1 MKTGI
6 AIICL
11 WIWLCVPVRSGSQ
24 DGAALYTRHCAE
36 CHESTSGDIRAPGRS
51 VLMKMPPEEILLSME
66 SGTMASFGRGR
77 SAAERR
83 AIAEYL
89 AGKPL
94 ADKGTAAKALD
105 STRCETV
112 PQGFDRPL
120 KGPHW
125 NGWGVDLANSRFQ
138 TAEMAGLTP
147 AQVPR
152 LKLKWAFGYPGAVL
166 ANGQATVVGGRVFVG
181 GGSRKVYSLDARTGC
196 TYWTIET
203 EASVR
208 TAITIGPLPEPGKY
222 AAYFGDGRSNV
233 YAVDAATGVLLWKT
247 KVEEHS
253 ASRITGAP
261 ALHSGRLYVPVSS
274 IEEGTGSSPTY
285 QCCTFRGSVVALD
298 ALTGKQI
305 WKTYTIADEPR
316 PTKKNA
322 VGTQL
327 WGPSGAAI
335 WSAPTIDTRLNAIY
349 VATGNSYSNPPA
361 LTSDAILALDL
372 KTGQILWRQQVTPND
387 SYVVA
392 CLRPDKT
399 NCPDDPGPDHDF
411 GQSPILVT
419 LPGGGRALITGQKS
433 GVVHAVDPD
442 QKGKILWQ
450 TRVGKGGAL
459 GGIMWGS
466 AADRQ
471 NVYVANSDVAF
482 VAGGGSGLVLDPKA
496 GGGLFALD
504 LKTGKIRFKV
514 PPSEC
519 GDRKQCSPAQAA
531 AVTAIPGVVF
541 SGGVSGYL
549 RAYATRDG
557 SLLWEVDTARDYIT
571 VNGVKANGGAM
582 EGPGATVVDGMLYV
596 NSGYGSWG
604 GIAGNV
610 LLAFSLDGK

>member
-6 AIICL
+6 TIICFL
-11 WIWLCVPVRSGSQ
+11 IWLCVPARSGGQ
-24 DGAALYTRHCAE
+24 DGSALYTRLCAQ
-36 CHESTSGDIRAPGRS
+36 CHDSASGVIRAPGRS
-51 VLMKMPPEEILLSME
+51 VIMKMSPEEILLSME
-66 SGTMASFGRGR
+66 SGTMASFVRER

-94 ADKGTAAKALD
+94 GDKGTAARPLD
-105 STRCETV
+105 SARCESETLA
-112 PQGFDRPL
+112 FDMPL

-125 NGWGVDLANSRFQ
+125 NGWGADLANSRFQ
-138 TAEMAGLTP
+138 TAEMAGLTQ

-166 ANGQATVVGGRVFVG
+166 ANAQATVVGGRVFVG
-181 GGSRKVYSLDARTGC
+181 GGARKVYSLDAKTGC
-196 TYWTIET
+196 TYWMVET
-203 EASVR
+203 DASVR
-208 TAITIGPLPEPGKY
+208 TAISIGPLPAPGKY
-222 AAYFGDGRSNV
+222 AAYFGDGRANV
-233 YAVDAATGVLLWKT
+233 YAVDAATGALLWKV
-247 KVEEHS
+247 KVEEHP
-253 ASRITGAP
+253 AARITGAP

-274 IEEGTGSSPTY
+274 SEEGTGSNPAY

-305 WKTYTIADEPR
+305 WKSYTIAEEPR

-335 WSAPTIDTRLNAIY
+335 WSAPTIDTKLNAIY
-349 VATGNSYSNPPA
+349 VTTGNSYSNPPA

-372 KTGQILWRQQVTPND
+372 KTGNILWRQQVTPND

-411 GQSPILVT
+411 GQSPILVS
-419 LPGGGRALITGQKS
+419 LPGGGRALIAGQKS

-471 NVYVANSDVAF
+471 SVYVANSDVKF
-482 VAGGGSGLVLDPKA
+482 LAGGGRGLDPKA

-504 LKTGKIRFKV
+504 LETGKIRFNV

-519 GDRKQCSPAQAA
+519 GNRKQCSPALAA

-557 SLLWEVDTARDYIT
+557 SLLWEIDTAQEYNT

-582 EGPGATVVDGMLYV
+582 EGPGPTVVDGMLYV

-610 LLAFSLDGK
+610 LLAFSVDGK

>member
-11 WIWLCVPVRSGSQ
+11 VTWLCVPARARQ
-24 DGAALYTRHCAE
+24 DGAALYTRHCAQ
-36 CHESTSGDIRAPGRS
+36 CHESTSGNIRAPGRG
-51 VLMKMPPEEILLSME
+51 VLMKMAPEEILLSME
-66 SGTMASFGRGR
+66 SGTMASFARER

-83 AIAEYL
+83 AIAEYI
-89 AGKPL
+89 AGKPVG
-94 ADKGTAAKALD
+94 DKSTAKRAVD
-105 STRCETV
+105 STRCEFAT
-112 PQGFDRPL
+112 QGFDSPL
-120 KGPHW
+120 KRPHW

-138 TAEMAGLTP
+138 TAEMAGLP
-147 AQVPR
+147 QAQVPR
-152 LKLKWAFGYPGAVL
+152 LKLKWAFGYPGAFS
-166 ANGQATVVGGRVFVG
+166 ANAQATVVGGRVFVG
-181 GGSRKVYSLDARTGC
+181 GGARTVYSLDAKTGC
-196 TYWTIET
+196 TYWMVET
-203 EASVR
+203 DASVR
-208 TAITIGPLPEPGKY
+208 TAISIGPLSAPGKY
-222 AAYFGDGRSNV
+222 AAYFGDARANV
-233 YAVDAATGVLLWKT
+233 YAVDAVTGALLWKT
-247 KVEEHS
+247 KVDEHP
-253 ASRITGAP
+253 AARITGAP
-261 ALHSGRLYVPVSS
+261 ALYSGRLYVPVSS
-274 IEEGTGSSPTY
+274 IEEGTGSTPTY

-305 WKTYTIADEPR
+305 WKTYTIPDEPR

-322 VGTQL
+322 VGAQL

-361 LTSDAILALDL
+361 PTSDAILALDL
-372 KTGQILWRQQVTPND
+372 KTGKVLWCQQVTPND
-387 SYVVA
+387 SYIVA

-419 LPGGGRALITGQKS
+419 LPGGGRALIAGQKS
-433 GVVHAVDPD
+433 GVVHALDPD

-459 GGIMWGS
+459 GGVMWGS

-471 NVYVANSDVAF
+471 SVYVANSDVAF
-482 VAGGGSGLVLDPKA
+482 LAGGGRGLDPKA

-504 LKTGKIRFKV
+504 LETGMIRFKV

-557 SLLWEVDTARDYIT
+557 SLLWEVDTAQDYIT
-571 VNGVKANGGAM
+571 VNGVKAKGGAM
-582 EGPGATVVDGMLYV
+582 EGPGPTVVDGMLYV

-604 GIAGNV
+604 GIPGNV
-610 LLAFSLDGK
+610 LLAFSVDGK

>member
-11 WIWLCVPVRSGSQ
+11 VIWLCIPARSGQ
-24 DGAALYTRHCAE
+24 DGAALYARHCAQ

-51 VLMKMPPEEILLSME
+51 VMMKMPPEEILRSME
-66 SGTMASFGRGR
+66 SGTMASVARER

-94 ADKGTAAKALD
+94 ADKGTATRALD
-105 STRCETV
+105 STRCETAT
-112 PQGFDRPL
+112 QGFDRPL

-181 GGSRKVYSLDARTGC
+181 GGSRKVYSLDAKTGC

-208 TAITIGPLPEPGKY
+208 TAITIGPLPAPGKY

-274 IEEGTGSSPTY
+274 SEEGVGSSPTY
-285 QCCTFRGSVVALD
+285 QCCSFRGSVVALD

-316 PTKKNA
+316 ATKKNA

-335 WSAPTIDTRLNAIY
+335 WSAPTIDTRLNAVY

-372 KTGQILWRQQVTPND
+372 KTGTILWRQQVTPND

-419 LPGGGRALITGQKS
+419 LPGGGRALVVGQKS
-433 GVVHAVDPD
+433 GVVHALDPD

-459 GGIMWGS
+459 GGVMWGS

-471 NVYVANSDVAF
+471 SVYVANSDVAF
-482 VAGGGSGLVLDPKA
+482 LAGGARGLVLDPKV

-557 SLLWEVDTARDYIT
+557 SLLWEVDTAQDYIT
-571 VNGVKANGGAM
+571 VNGVKGKGGAM
-582 EGPGATVVDGMLYV
+582 EGPGPTVVAGMLYV

-604 GIAGNV
+604 GISGNV
-610 LLAFSLDGK
+610 LLAFSVDGK